1 MLFRSLSY
9 VSFIGDGP
17 GKDDVSDTGQGKKAV
32 IFRLDPDAYHQ
43 LKQIAFDQGKTVQAL
58 MCEAVNRIFIE
69 NGLPGIAQ

>member
-1 MLFRSLSY
+1 MKTPRPLTAVGRY

-43 LKQIAFDQGKTVQAL
+43 LKQIAD
-58 MCEAVNRIFIE
+58 RI
-69 NGLPGIAQ
+69 